1 MEGMAISAMKGTRQ
15 TQPGERM
22 LAERDAAAIL
32 YAELRNFTRLSE
44 MLDPERV
51 LQLASAFFSLAAAA
65 VKAHSGEVFSLQN
78 DALVAAFRTGKPAQ
92 SAGHAIQAAQALLR
106 DFSPVGERWQSDF
119 GFPATLSAGVH
130 LGETIFGMAG
140 PQGDEQYVAF
150 GDSVSIA
157 ERLVHRARAGEIV
170 LSAEVAKSIGAAATV
185 GLGAKLLP
193 PLDLG
198 RRPALPI
205 YGILLET
212 RLDFT

>member
-1 MEGMAISAMKGTRQ
+1 MEGMAILAVKGAPEK
-15 TQPGERM
+15 QPGERM

-106 DFSPVGERWQSDF
+106 DFGPVGERWQNEF
-119 GFPATLSAGVH
+119 GFPAPLSPGVHPRASIFVTSGPHVGVQDCTLSA
-130 LGETIFGMAG
+130 
-140 PQGDEQYVAF
+140 
-150 GDSVSIA
+150 
-157 ERLVHRARAGEIV
+157 
-170 LSAEVAKSIGAAATV
+170 
-185 GLGAKLLP
+185 
-193 PLDLG
+193 
-198 RRPALPI
+198 
-205 YGILLET
+205 
-212 RLDFT
+212 

>member
-15 TQPGERM
+15 IQAGGRM
-22 LAERDAAAIL
+22 LAERNAAAIL

-44 MLDPERV
+44 ILEPERV
-51 LQLASAFFSLAAAA
+51 LQLASGFFSLAAAA
-65 VKAHSGEVFSLQN
+65 VKAQGGEVFSLQN
-78 DALVAAFRTGKPAQ
+78 DALVAVFRTGKPAQ
-92 SAGHAIQAAQALLR
+92 SAAHAIQAAQALLR
-106 DFSPVGERWQSDF
+106 DFGPVGERWQTDF
-119 GFPATLSAGVH
+119 GFPATLSAGLH
-130 LGETIFGMAG
+130 LGDTIFGMAG

-170 LSAEVAKSIGAAATV
+170 LSAEVTG
-185 GLGAKLLP
+185 
-193 PLDLG
+193 
-198 RRPALPI
+198 ALPI